1 MRTLR
6 DRVAVVTGAASGIGR
21 ALAIELAR
29 EGCDLAVCD
38 VDAPGLEETRAAIQA
53 LGRKVCTHRV
63 DVSDKARM
71 QRYAEEVV
79 AFHGRVHIVINNA
92 GVVAIDTFEKQSL
105 EDFEWVIAVNF
116 WGVVYGCKFFL
127 PYLKQADE
135 GHIVNISSVFGMSGI
150 PLQTSYSASKFAVR
164 GMTDALWVE
173 LRQQGIAVTAVYPG
187 GVRTNIAR
195 SSRSSDPSGK
205 AAAIDIVGGKSSLEP
220 AECARRIIRG
230 IQRNQ
235 GRILLTPE
243 THIVDALERVAPSLS
258 RRVTHWMY
266 RRYQAG
272 KW

>member
-6 DRVAVVTGAASGIGR
+6 DRVAVVTGSAGGIGR

-29 EGCDLAVCD
+29 EGCDLAISD
-38 VDAPGLEETRAAIQA
+38 VDEPGLEETRAAVQA
-53 LGRKVCTHRV
+53 LGRKVCVHRV

-79 AFHGRVHIVINNA
+79 AFHGRVHIVVNNA
-92 GVVAIDTFEKQSL
+92 GVTLIDSFERQSL
-105 EDFEWVIAVNF
+105 EDFEWVMAVNF

-127 PYLKQADE
+127 PYLKQADA

-173 LRQQGIAVTAVYPG
+173 LRQQGIGVTAVYPG

-195 SSRSSDPSGK
+195 SSRSSDPSSK
-205 AAAIDIVGGKSSLEP
+205 AAAVNMIERRSIEP
-220 AECARRIIRG
+220 ADCAKRIISG
-230 IQRNQ
+230 IQKNQ
-235 GRILLTPE
+235 GRVLVTAE
-243 THIVDALERVAPSLS
+243 THIIDSLERVAPTLS
-258 RRVTHWMY
+258 RRLADWMY
-266 RRYQAG
+266 RRRQLISR
-272 KW
+272 